1 MVIMICT
8 FKAIHYFVFENFRS
22 KDIETYEPD
31 PAHFLSAAGLAW
43 EACLKMTKKEVEL
56 LNQIDMQE
64 MAKKE
69 H

>member
-1 MVIMICT
+1 MIIMICM

-22 KDIETYEPD
+22 KYIETYEPD
-31 PAHFLSAAGLAW
+31 PAHFLSAAGLAR

-69 H
+69 Y

>member
-1 MVIMICT
+1 MIIMIFT
-8 FKAIHYFVFENFRS
+8 FRAIHYFEFENFRS
-22 KDIETYEPD
+22 KYIETYELD
-31 PAHFLSAAGLAW
+31 PAHFLSAAGLVW